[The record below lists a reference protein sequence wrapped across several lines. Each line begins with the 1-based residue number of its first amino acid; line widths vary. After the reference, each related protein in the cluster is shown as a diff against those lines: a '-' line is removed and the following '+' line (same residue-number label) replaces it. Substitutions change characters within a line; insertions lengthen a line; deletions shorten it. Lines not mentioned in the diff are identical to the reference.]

1 MRKKKQPAKQ
11 VRIAHEVYEKLLNI
25 GNKSY
30 SMSDRIN
37 YLIEG
42 KPYSKREIRSVPY
55 AVAQAS
61 VIANMQETKLEDGY
75 FINRSEIMKK
85 VPEQLINLGWDKVH
99 PDFFE
104 DWKSWRCP
112 IKVFL
117 DNVIKGL
124 VIKGIIEKHST
135 HGLIRK
141 NRYSYG
147 YYSKI
152 LNYRANPNLDL
163 NHYHEYLVSA
173 DDYLAT
179 YKGESY
185 SIRMV
190 LEDIKRFS
198 KLKLARIKT

>member
-30 SMSDRIN
+30 SISDRIN

-42 KPYSKREIRSVPY
+42 KPYSKLGSVPY

-124 VIKGIIEKHST
+124 LRDKITQEYTPDKRELYKLSNAELKH
-135 HGLIRK
+135 
-141 NRYSYG
+141 YS
-147 YYSKI
+147 I
-152 LNYRANPNLDL
+152 NPNQSLSSIKSHL
-163 NHYHEYLVSA
+163 KKTYLMSA

-179 YKGESY
+179 YEDDSY
-185 SIRMV
+185 SIRMAAEA
-190 LEDIKRFS
+190 LN
-198 KLKLARIKT
+198 